1 MNNHIGRTL
10 LLIILTFYSLMS
22 PASGVSKY
30 STLIRE
36 VRGWS
41 QRRSLPW
48 ATPCSNDMKT
58 TRLSLCICSFA
69 HAQTTI

>member
-41 QRRSLPW
+41 SEKVL
-48 ATPCSNDMKT
+48 AMGDT
-58 TRLSLCICSFA
+58 
-69 HAQTTI
+69 

>member
-22 PASGVSKY
+22 PASGVS
-30 STLIRE
+30 SI
-36 VRGWS
+36 
-41 QRRSLPW
+41 QRSYAKFVDGRPRRFLLW

-58 TRLSLCICSFA
+58 TRPS
-69 HAQTTI
+69 